1 MPSLRLEAEEYDEE
15 VEDSGGDSGS
25 PEELDVK
32 DFSWDTLLIEDED
45 EGATT
50 GWSE

>member
-1 MPSLRLEAEEYDEE
+1 MPLSRLEAKEHNEE
-15 VEDSGGDSGS
+15 VEDSGGNSGS
-25 PEELDVK
+25 PEELDVE

-50 GWSE
+50 G